1 MASANASVTTGSND
15 PEGLLPERLLPEMLL
30 DAARALVPLV
40 IATRDEANRQAD
52 VLPEMIAAIQA
63 AGLLRAFQPAR
74 WGGLELDPRH
84 VFDLQNVFAEHCL
97 STAWVF
103 GVLSVQSFMLGRM
116 DPLAQSDVWGDD
128 PDALVSSSFA
138 PVGQVTPVE
147 GGYRIGGRFTFSSGC
162 SHARWA
168 VVGGMVPSDEARAA
182 PQMRLFL
189 VPMGDCR
196 IDRVWE
202 TFGLRATGSNDL
214 VIVDAFV
221 PAYRTYVPDSG
232 LLPLPAASGLSPLYR
247 LPWLHVFGSSISNLA
262 VGAGR
267 GALTKFIAVTRDRQG
282 AAGSG
287 ASRDNPRYLSV
298 IGRARV
304 EIDAVERQ
312 LRDNYARLADH
323 VACDL
328 ALPLDEALLYRAELT
343 GTLRRITVLVDEMM
357 LLLGGRGI
365 QRDGPLTQL
374 WLDLSAARA
383 HAGNDPAAIHAQIAG
398 ELLNA

>member
-1 MASANASVTTGSND
+1 MASSTVHAAPDRAD
-15 PEGLLPERLLPEMLL
+15 PQQLL
-30 DAARALVPLV
+30 DAARALVPHI
-40 IATRDEANRQAD
+40 IAARDEANRRAD
-52 VLPEMIAAIQA
+52 VLPQTVAAIQA

-84 VFDLQNVFAEHCL
+84 LYDLQNVFAEHCL

-128 PDALVSSSFA
+128 PDTLVSSSFA
-138 PVGQVTPVE
+138 PVGRVTPAE
-147 GGYRIGGRFTFSSGC
+147 GGYRISGRFTFSSGS

-168 VVGGMVPSDEARAA
+168 VVGGMVPPDDARPA

-189 VPMGDCR
+189 VPMADYR
-196 IDRVWE
+196 IDRVWD

-214 VIVDAFV
+214 LIEDAFV

-232 LLPLPAASGLSPLYR
+232 LLPLPATSGLSALYR
-247 LPWLHVFGSSISNLA
+247 LPWLYVFASSISSLA
-262 VGAGR
+262 IGAAR
-267 GALTKFIAVTRDRQG
+267 GALAAFTASTRERQG
-282 AAGSG
+282 AFGSG
-287 ASRDNPRYLSV
+287 ASRDNPRFLSI

-304 EIDAVERQ
+304 EIDTVERQ
-312 LRDNYARLADH
+312 FHANYARLADL
-323 VACDL
+323 VARNE
-328 ALPLDEALLYRAELT
+328 ALPMDEALLYRAELT
-343 GTLRRITVLVDEMM
+343 GFMRRLVPLVDEMM

-383 HAGNDPAAIHAQIAG
+383 HAGNDPAAVHAQMAG
-398 ELLNA
+398 EMLKP

>member
-1 MASANASVTTGSND
+1 MASSTVHAAPDRAD
-15 PEGLLPERLLPEMLL
+15 PQQLL
-30 DAARALVPLV
+30 DAARALVPHI
-40 IATRDEANRQAD
+40 IAARDEANRRAD
-52 VLPEMIAAIQA
+52 VLPETVAAIQA

-84 VFDLQNVFAEHCL
+84 LYDLQNVFAEHCL

-128 PDALVSSSFA
+128 PDTLVSSSFA
-138 PVGQVTPVE
+138 PVGRVTPVE
-147 GGYRIGGRFTFSSGC
+147 GGYRISGRFTFSSGS

-168 VVGGMVPSDEARAA
+168 VVGGMVPPDDARPA

-189 VPMGDCR
+189 VPMEDYR
-196 IDRVWE
+196 IDRVWD

-214 VIVDAFV
+214 LIEDAFV

-232 LLPLPAASGLSPLYR
+232 LLPLPATSGLSALYR
-247 LPWLHVFGSSISNLA
+247 LPWLYVFASSISSLA
-262 VGAGR
+262 IGAAR
-267 GALTKFIAVTRDRQG
+267 GALAAFTASTRERQG
-282 AAGSG
+282 AFGSG
-287 ASRDNPRYLSV
+287 ASRDNPRFLSI

-304 EIDAVERQ
+304 EIDTVERQ
-312 LRDNYARLADH
+312 FHANYARLADL
-323 VACDL
+323 VARNE
-328 ALPLDEALLYRAELT
+328 ALPMDEALLYRAELT
-343 GTLRRITVLVDEMM
+343 GFMRRLVPLVDEMM

-383 HAGNDPAAIHAQIAG
+383 HAGNDPAAVHAQMAG
-398 ELLNA
+398 EMLKP

>member
-1 MASANASVTTGSND
+1 MASSTVHAAPDRAD
-15 PEGLLPERLLPEMLL
+15 PQQLL
-30 DAARALVPLV
+30 DAARALVPHI
-40 IATRDEANRQAD
+40 IAARDEANRRAD
-52 VLPEMIAAIQA
+52 VLPETVAAIQA

-84 VFDLQNVFAEHCL
+84 LYDLQNVFAEHCL

-128 PDALVSSSFA
+128 PDTLVSSSFA
-138 PVGQVTPVE
+138 PVGRVTPVE
-147 GGYRIGGRFTFSSGC
+147 GGYRISGRFTFSSGS

-168 VVGGMVPSDEARAA
+168 VVGGMVPPDDARPA

-189 VPMGDCR
+189 VPMADYR
-196 IDRVWE
+196 IDRVWD

-214 VIVDAFV
+214 LIEDAFV

-232 LLPLPAASGLSPLYR
+232 LLPLPATSGLSALYR
-247 LPWLHVFGSSISNLA
+247 LPWLYVFASSISSLA
-262 VGAGR
+262 IGAAR
-267 GALTKFIAVTRDRQG
+267 GALAAFTASTRERQG
-282 AAGSG
+282 AFGSG
-287 ASRDNPRYLSV
+287 ASRDNPRFLSI

-304 EIDAVERQ
+304 EIDTVERQ
-312 LRDNYARLADH
+312 FHANYARLADL
-323 VACDL
+323 VARNE
-328 ALPLDEALLYRAELT
+328 ALPMDEALLYRAELT
-343 GTLRRITVLVDEMM
+343 GFMRRLVPLVDEMM

-383 HAGNDPAAIHAQIAG
+383 HAGNDPAAVHAQMAG
-398 ELLNA
+398 EMLKP

>member
-1 MASANASVTTGSND
+1 MASSTVHAAPDRAD
-15 PEGLLPERLLPEMLL
+15 PQQLL
-30 DAARALVPLV
+30 DAARTLVPHI
-40 IATRDEANRQAD
+40 IAARDEANRRAD
-52 VLPEMIAAIQA
+52 VLPETVAAIQE

-84 VFDLQNVFAEHCL
+84 LYDLQNVFAEHCL

-138 PVGQVTPVE
+138 PVGQVTPVD
-147 GGYRIGGRFTFSSGC
+147 GGYRISGRFTFSSG
-162 SHARWA
+162 STHAKWA
-168 VVGGMVPSDEARAA
+168 VVGGMVPPDDARPA

-189 VPMGDCR
+189 VPMADYR
-196 IDRVWE
+196 IDRVWD

-214 VIVDAFV
+214 VIEDAFV

-232 LLPLPAASGLSPLYR
+232 LLPLPAASGLSALYR
-247 LPWLHVFGSSISNLA
+247 LPWLYVFASSISSLA
-262 VGAGR
+262 IGAAR
-267 GALTKFIAVTRDRQG
+267 GALTAFTASTRERQG
-282 AAGSG
+282 AFGSG
-287 ASRDNPRYLSV
+287 ASRDNPRFLSI

-304 EIDAVERQ
+304 EIDTVERQ
-312 LRDNYARLADH
+312 FHANYARLADL
-323 VACDL
+323 VARNE
-328 ALPLDEALLYRAELT
+328 ALPMDEALLYRAELT
-343 GTLRRITVLVDEMM
+343 GFMRRLVPLVDEMM

-383 HAGNDPAAIHAQIAG
+383 HAGNDPAAVHAQMAG
-398 ELLNA
+398 EMLKP

>member
-1 MASANASVTTGSND
+1 MASSTVHAAPDRAD
-15 PEGLLPERLLPEMLL
+15 PQQLL
-30 DAARALVPLV
+30 DAARTLVPHI
-40 IATRDEANRQAD
+40 IAARDEANRRAD
-52 VLPEMIAAIQA
+52 VLPETVAAIQA

-84 VFDLQNVFAEHCL
+84 LYDLQNVFAEHCL

-128 PDALVSSSFA
+128 PDTLVSSSFA
-138 PVGQVTPVE
+138 PVGRVTPVE
-147 GGYRIGGRFTFSSGC
+147 GGYRISGRFTFSSGS

-168 VVGGMVPSDEARAA
+168 VVGGMVPPDDARPA

-189 VPMGDCR
+189 VPMADYR
-196 IDRVWE
+196 IDRVWD

-214 VIVDAFV
+214 LIEDAFV

-232 LLPLPAASGLSPLYR
+232 LLPLPATSGLSALYR
-247 LPWLHVFGSSISNLA
+247 LPWLYVFASSISSLA
-262 VGAGR
+262 IGAAR
-267 GALTKFIAVTRDRQG
+267 GALAAFTASTRERQG
-282 AAGSG
+282 AFGSG
-287 ASRDNPRYLSV
+287 ASRDNPRFLSI

-304 EIDAVERQ
+304 EIDTVERQ
-312 LRDNYARLADH
+312 FHANYARLADL
-323 VACDL
+323 VARNE
-328 ALPLDEALLYRAELT
+328 ALPMDEALLYRAELT
-343 GTLRRITVLVDEMM
+343 GFMRRLVPLVDEMM

-383 HAGNDPAAIHAQIAG
+383 HAGNDPAAVHAQMAG
-398 ELLNA
+398 EMLKP